1 MSTEPGSNIERYFGG
16 LSDPRTGQNVQHKLL
31 DIISIA
37 ICGILCGADNWVDI
51 EMFGQAKQAWLSSF
65 LELKHGIPWHD
76 TFGRVF
82 RALNA
87 AEFEASFAE
96 WTQAICELSAGTI
109 LSVDGKQMRCSKD
122 GLLGQDG
129 IYMVSV
135 WAGENNLVL
144 AQDKVADHTNE
155 ITAIPKLLKLLDIRD
170 SIVTIDGIGCQTD
183 IVNTILAQGADY
195 VIAVKA
201 NQGTLFEDVQAA
213 FGPTTREFAPAYH
226 KTIEKGHGRI
236 EIRECWACQLP
247 DVLDFIADYK
257 VWPGLRSLVKI
268 QAERRLPNQVERDTR
283 FFIASLDGDP
293 KRLLDIIR
301 SHWQIENQVHW
312 VLDIAFRQD
321 ENRARK
327 DNAPNNLAVLQH
339 IALNLLKQEQSLKVG
354 VKAKRLRAGW
364 DQAYLLKVLCAS

>member
-1 MSTEPGSNIERYFGG
+1 MATDGSSNIEQYFGG
-16 LSDPRTGQNVQHKLL
+16 MSDPRRGQNVQHKLV
-31 DIISIA
+31 DIITIA
-37 ICGILCGADNWVDI
+37 ICGIVCGADNWVDI
-51 EMFGQAKQAWLSSF
+51 EMFGQAKVEWLSSF
-65 LELKHGIPWHD
+65 LALKHGIPSHD

-87 AEFEASFAE
+87 AEFEASFAD
-96 WTQAICELSAGTI
+96 WTRAICELSAGTI
-109 LSVDGKQMRCSKD
+109 LSVDGKQMRRSKD

-129 IYMVSV
+129 IYIVSV

-144 AQDKVADHTNE
+144 AQDKVDDHTNE
-155 ITAIPKLLKLLDIRD
+155 ITAIPKLLKLLDISD
-170 SIVTIDGIGCQTD
+170 SVVTIDGIGCQTE
-183 IVNTILAQGADY
+183 IVNTIVAQDADY

-201 NQGTLFEDVQAA
+201 NQDTLFEDVQAA

-226 KTIEKGHGRI
+226 KTVEKGHGRI
-236 EIRECWACQLP
+236 EIRECWVCHLP
-247 DVLDFIADYK
+247 DILDFIADYK
-257 VWPGLRSLVKI
+257 VWSGLRCLVKI
-268 QAERRLPNQVERDTR
+268 VAERRLPDKIERDTR
-283 FFIASLDGDP
+283 FFISSLEADP
-293 KRLLDIIR
+293 ARLLSIIR

-339 IALNLLKQEQSLKVG
+339 IALNLLKQDKSLKVG

-364 DQAYLLKVLCAS
+364 DHSFLLKILCPT